1 MFSKN
6 GMVIEWQKVRV
17 QSEVRDLYL
26 EKDREI
32 WTAGLAREEGFL
44 GKEVWLEEE
53 NPENTKDIEVILVIR
68 WKREED
74 WKEMSKERLDDLD
87 RRFREAVPEGW
98 EWVETRSYEVA

>member
-1 MFSKN
+1 
-6 GMVIEWQKVRV
+6 MVIEWQKVRV
-17 QSEVRDLYL
+17 QPEVRDLYL

-44 GKEVWLEEE
+44 GKEVWLGEE
-53 NPENTKDIEVILVIR
+53 DCEVILVIR

-74 WKEMSKERLDDLD
+74 WQGMPKERLDDLD

-98 EWVETRSYEVA
+98 ELAETLSYEVV

>member
-1 MFSKN
+1 VFSKN

-17 QSEVRDLYL
+17 QPEVRGRYL

-44 GKEVWLEEE
+44 GKEVWLGEDGE
-53 NPENTKDIEVILVIR
+53 IILVIR
-68 WKREED
+68 WKSEKD
-74 WKEMSKERLDDLD
+74 WKGMPKERMDDLD

-98 EWVETRSYEVA
+98 AWIETRSYEVA